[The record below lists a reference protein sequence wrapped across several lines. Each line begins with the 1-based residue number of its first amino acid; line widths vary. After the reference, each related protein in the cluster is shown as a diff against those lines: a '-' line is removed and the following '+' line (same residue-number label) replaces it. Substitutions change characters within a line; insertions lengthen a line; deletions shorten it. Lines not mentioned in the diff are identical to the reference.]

1 MEYFAWFLDFVLH
14 IDVHLTSFIL
24 QYGIWVYA
32 FLFVIIF
39 CETGLVVTPFLP
51 GDSLLFAS
59 GVASGSGL
67 CDPWLIVMVLLLAGV
82 SGDACNYAIGR
93 KVGPMIFQRESRFI
107 KKAYLLKAHA
117 FYERHGGKAIIL
129 ARFIPIVRT
138 FAPFVAGIALMQPV
152 KFLLYNM
159 SGCLLWVGSL
169 VAAGFFLGSL
179 PWVKAHF
186 SVMVYAIIAVSLL
199 PLLIGSVQSR
209 LRKS

>member
-24 QYGIWVYA
+24 QYGVWVYA

-82 SGDACNYAIGR
+82 SGDACNYTIGR

-152 KFLLYNM
+152 KFLLYNI